1 MTIADNLDSDAQTVD
16 AGETLSTR
24 EKIGYGL
31 GDAGGHCISD
41 LISGF
46 LLFSTPTCSGLAR
59 PSSGQCFLFYAYSTP
74 SLTL

>member
-1 MTIADNLDSDAQTVD
+1 MATVDNLDTNVQMVD

-46 LLFSTPTCSGLAR
+46 LLFLHRCVR
-59 PSSGQCFLFYAYSTP
+59 PQPGHRRGNVLYPENF
-74 SLTL
+74 

>member
-1 MTIADNLDSDAQTVD
+1 MTIADNTDSDAQTVD

-46 LLFSTPTCSGLAR
+46 YFFYTDVFGLSPAIV
-59 PSSGQCFLFYAYSTP
+59 GAMFLFYAYSTP

>member
-1 MTIADNLDSDAQTVD
+1 MTIADNLDTDVQTID

-46 LLFSTPTCSGLAR
+46 LLF
-59 PSSGQCFLFYAYSTP
+59 F
-74 SLTL
+74 

>member
-1 MTIADNLDSDAQTVD
+1 MATVDNLDTNVQMVD

-46 LLFSTPTCSGLAR
+46 LLFSTPMCSASAR
-59 PSSGQCFLFYAYSTP
+59 PSSGQC
-74 SLTL
+74 SLP

>member
-1 MTIADNLDSDAQTVD
+1 MATADNLDGDVLREED

-46 LLFSTPTCSGLAR
+46 LLFFYTDIFGLSPAIV
-59 PSSGQCFLFYAYSTP
+59 GAMFLI
-74 SLTL
+74 